1 MLPSW
6 CKHTVIVSRAPLV
19 TTNRR
24 EERDWAHAQQHAIT
38 GCSVQP
44 SSTST
49 SFGTVDATATAD
61 AILYA
66 PYGADVAEGDRIQYG
81 GATFVVS
88 GIPYKVDSPTGLV
101 SHLQARLRKWAG

>member
-6 CKHTVIVSRAPLV
+6 CKHTVIVGRAPIV
-19 TTNRR
+19 TRNMRK
-24 EERDWAHAQQHAIT
+24 EHDWAHATQHTVT

-44 SSTST
+44 SATST
-49 SFGTVDATATAD
+49 SFGTVDAVATAD

-66 PYGADVAEGDRIQYG
+66 PYGADIAEGDRIQYG

-88 GIPYKVDSPTGLV
+88 GIPSPIDSPTGRV

>member
-6 CKHTVIVSRAPLV
+6 CRHSVIVSRAPLV
-19 TTNRR
+19 TRNRR
-24 EERDWAHAQQHAIT
+24 EERDWANAQCHTIT

-44 SSTST
+44 SGTST
-49 SFGTVDATATAD
+49 DFGGVDAVATAD

-66 PYGADVAEGDRIQYG
+66 PYGADIAEGDRIQYG
-81 GATFVVS
+81 GATFVID
-88 GIPYKVDSPTGLV
+88 GIPYPWDSPTGRV